1 MIHIKYF
8 TVAWKQKKI
17 NRIYKFVQIEMVIIV
32 YYYDS
37 LYHTRKCTGSKSVL
51 WILYVHF
58 QS

>member
-8 TVAWKQKKI
+8 YRGMEAKKI